1 MRKKVFQQL
10 ESLALQVDVLRREA
24 GDISIGAR
32 QAGDDT
38 DADRIANGTHHDGYR
53 SRCLLRRQCRRS
65 APCDDQ
71 VNRKRSQFG
80 RHGGV
85 AVIATFCKARYQPQ
99 ILTLDI
105 AIVPQLARK
114 PLDRR
119 QGLRRKDPDG
129 PHPLALLRAR
139 REGPNKRRCGRRAA
153 DERDEL
159 AALHS
164 ITSSARVSSVAGTS
178 RPSAWAVL
186 RLMNSSIF
194 VDCWTG
200 RSAGFSPLTIRPV

>member
-38 DADRIANGTHHDGYR
+38 DADRIANGTHHDRYR
-53 SRCLLRRQCRRS
+53 SRCLLRRQRRRG
-65 APCDDQ
+65 APRDDQ

-85 AVIATFCKARYQPQ
+85 AVVTTFCKARYQPQ
-99 ILTLDI
+99 ILAFDI
-105 AIVPQLARK
+105 AIVLQLARK

-129 PHPLALLRAR
+129 PHPLALLPAR
-139 REGPNKRRCGRRAA
+139 RERPCGGRAA
-153 DERDEL
+153 KSQDEL
-159 AALHS
+159 APPHS
-164 ITSSARVSSVAGTS
+164 ITSLARASTDDGISS
-178 RPSAWAVL
+178 PSALAVL
-186 RLMNSSIF
+186 RLMTSS
-194 VDCWTG
+194 
-200 RSAGFSPLTIRPV
+200 

>member
-38 DADRIANGTHHDGYR
+38 DADRIANGTHHDRYR
-53 SRCLLRRQCRRS
+53 SRCLLRRQRRRG
-65 APCDDQ
+65 APRDDQ

-139 REGPNKRRCGRRAA
+139 RQRPRRRAA
-153 DERDEL
+153 ESQDEL
-159 AALHS
+159 AAPHS
-164 ITSSARVSSVAGTS
+164 ITSSARVSSVGGML
-178 RPSAWAVL
+178 RPSVLAVL
-186 RLMNSSIF
+186 RLIASSVF
-194 VDCWTG
+194 VTCWTG
-200 RSAGFSPLTIRPV
+200 KLAGVSPLTIRPA

>member
-1 MRKKVFQQL
+1 MRKKVLQQL
-10 ESLALQVDVLRREA
+10 ESLALQIDVLRRET

-32 QAGDDT
+32 EARDDT

-139 REGPNKRRCGRRAA
+139 RERPRHRGTGEK
-153 DERDEL
+153 RDEL
-159 AALHS
+159 AAPHS
-164 ITSSARVSSVAGTS
+164 ITSSASASNLSGPF
-178 RPSAWAVL
+178 RPSALAVL
-186 RLMNSSIF
+186 RLMVRSNF
-194 VDCWTG
+194 VGCTTG
-200 RSAGFSPLTIRPV
+200 KSPGLAPLRIRPT